1 MFLFSIFYHTIFLA
15 FIRRSG
21 NIGANTRMDVIGRGS
36 QTIKMFQKQFIPI
49 SFPFLEEYLAIAF
62 WLKKSV

>member
-1 MFLFSIFYHTIFLA
+1 
-15 FIRRSG
+15 
-21 NIGANTRMDVIGRGS
+21 MDVIGRGS